1 MSSRALRKLQREQ
14 ELQKQ
19 LAAEKALEQ
28 EQQSQEDEE
37 EEDVEED
44 IHAVAVKAPPKN
56 AFDMLEDVE
65 DEEDDDESDTAV
77 PVSIPTKP
85 VSVSHAQSTPK
96 PSKSKKKKKK
106 TKKKQQNGSSIP
118 TPAQEESGDEI
129 DRALKE
135 LAINNSTAEGNAT
148 PSEPIRTWEA
158 HATHLLGIEP
168 RNLNPTNEMK
178 SLFGTIALEADS
190 RASPRNQTQRRRE
203 VNQRGG
209 IDLATSLTGRH
220 TRASKGK
227 QLGHLAHRRNI
238 FMQGKED
245 WPLAATGGLSMEPIT
260 DHQSFEKRF
269 NIKHSKLY
277 DISQGEFIDAVKSN
291 DADQLILLLSF
302 QPYHIATLLQVSEI
316 AKHQGDHSLCADLLE
331 RALFNFGRAAA
342 SAFGPALKDGTAR
355 IPFNRLANREL
366 YLNIWRYI
374 RTLETRGT
382 YATAFEWAKLLF
394 QLNTTSDPFA
404 ITLMID
410 QLALRGRSHDQLLSL
425 TADDAYGPAWKHLP
439 NIQISR
445 VLALLRSK
453 QTREA
458 RRQLAYCIHQ
468 YPYII
473 SALASALDIS
483 PFPKA
488 LWAKLPSTD
497 PEKLYTEL
505 YVIRAKD
512 LWNTPETIPLVVEVA
527 DTLNYYP
534 TPDSPPP
541 KLEISLE
548 EARHIKLLE
557 IPSLLGYLPK
567 SFHEMATSASDVLP
581 PPRTEDTDFTARAPD
596 AGTDASGPSALQAIV
611 ATANNT
617 GQGIMAALNMVRNWF
632 TAPAGDD
639 EAAARAQEAIAN
651 LERRGIDQGTIE
663 EYVQAGFFQDS
674 DDEDGES
681 GEGVERAVSRD
692 DMGMRRTPGGW
703 DSEPSSSS
711 GGTPVPERE
720 DAGASTLPPRNPRAA
735 MVEDDD
741 EDAVINQTL
750 ETTAGQPILVPADA
764 ADTTPTAARN
774 TQPSSTTTPSTT
786 NTSSTPTPASIT
798 PPPSI
803 LTDPQR
809 LQRHLLTTGFT
820 ALLNSANSSTSQP
833 THAAI
838 AEYIHLLKMLRRQQR
853 GWVLDMLVQTQTQT
867 HKNGGEGEGDVE
879 RDVERERRVKEVVRR
894 VRGEMGGDL

>member
-19 LAAEKALEQ
+19 LAAEKALE
-28 EQQSQEDEE
+28 EQQLEEGEE
-37 EEDVEED
+37 EEDVDED
-44 IHAVAVKAPPKN
+44 AQAGAVKANPQN

-65 DEEDDDESDTAV
+65 DEDDDESDTGV
-77 PVSIPTKP
+77 PMPISTSP

-96 PSKSKKKKKK
+96 PSKPKKKKKK
-106 TKKKQQNGSSIP
+106 TKKKQQQNASSIS
-118 TPAQEESGDEI
+118 TPAQEDSGDEI

-135 LAINNSTAEGNAT
+135 LAINNPTAEGNAT

-158 HATHLLGIEP
+158 HATHLLGVEP

-178 SLFGTIALEADS
+178 ILFGTIALEADS

-260 DHQSFEKRF
+260 DHQSFERRF

-291 DADQLILLLSF
+291 DADQLILLLTF

-374 RTLETRGT
+374 RTLETKGT

-425 TADDAYGPAWKHLP
+425 TADGAYGPAWKHLP

-473 SALASALDIS
+473 SALATALDIS
-483 PFPKA
+483 PLPKA

-512 LWNTPETIPLVVEVA
+512 LWNTPETIPLIVEVA

-567 SFHEMATSASDVLP
+567 PFHEMATSASDVLP

-611 ATANNT
+611 ATANTT

-639 EAAARAQEAIAN
+639 EAAARAQEAIAD

-663 EYVQAGFFQDS
+663 EYVQAGLLQDS
-674 DDEDGES
+674 DGEDGEPA
-681 GEGVERAVSRD
+681 EGVEGAVFRD

-735 MVEDDD
+735 MVEDDE
-741 EDAVINQTL
+741 EDNVVNNQTL

-764 ADTTPTAARN
+764 ADTNPTAARN

-786 NTSSTPTPASIT
+786 NTSSTSAPASIT
-798 PPPSI
+798 PSPSI
-803 LTDPQR
+803 LSDPQR

-820 ALLNSANSSTSQP
+820 ALLNSANSNSNHNSTSLP
-833 THAAI
+833 SHAAI

-853 GWVLDMLVQTQTQT
+853 GWVLDMLVQ
-867 HKNGGEGEGDVE
+867 HKNGGEGEG
-879 RDVERERRVKEVVRR
+879 EREREKRVKEVVGR